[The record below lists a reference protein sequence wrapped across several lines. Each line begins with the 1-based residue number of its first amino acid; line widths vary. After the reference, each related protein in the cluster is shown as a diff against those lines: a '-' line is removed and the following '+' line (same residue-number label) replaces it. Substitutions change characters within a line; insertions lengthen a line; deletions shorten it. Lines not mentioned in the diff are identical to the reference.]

1 MTDSA
6 RTALCPGSFD
16 PVTLGHEDVI
26 RRALGF
32 ADRVVVA
39 IARHATQSKRGL
51 FSVPERLELL
61 RAVFADEPRVEAVEF
76 DGLLVD
82 FADRIGATLVV
93 RGLRGAADFEYEAQ
107 MARMNHALRPGIET
121 VFLAAAPERSFVSAS
136 LVREISS
143 LGGDVSGFVSPVV
156 LRRIQ
161 ERGSGAV

>member
-1 MTDSA
+1 M
-6 RTALCPGSFD
+6 
-16 PVTLGHEDVI
+16 
-26 RRALGF
+26 
-32 ADRVVVA
+32 
-39 IARHATQSKRGL
+39 
-51 FSVPERLELL
+51 
-61 RAVFADEPRVEAVEF
+61 EF

-107 MARMNHALRPGIET
+107 MARMNRALRPAIET

-156 LRRIQ
+156 LRRMR
-161 ERGSGAV
+161 ERGGGAV

>member
-1 MTDSA
+1 MTDSP

-16 PVTLGHEDVI
+16 PVTLGHEDIV

-39 IARHATQSKRGL
+39 IAHRATQSKRGL

-61 RAVFADEPRVEAVEF
+61 RAVFVDEPRVEAMEF

-107 MARMNHALRPGIET
+107 MARMNRALRPAIET

-156 LRRIQ
+156 LRRMR
-161 ERGSGAV
+161 ERGGGAV

>member
-1 MTDSA
+1 MTDSP

-32 ADRVVVA
+32 ADRVIVA
-39 IARHATQSKRGL
+39 IAHHATQSKRGL
-51 FSVPERLELL
+51 FSVPERLDLL

-82 FADRIGATLVV
+82 FAGRIGATLVV

-107 MARMNHALRPGIET
+107 MARMNRALRPEIET

-136 LVREISS
+136 LVREVAS

-161 ERGSGAV
+161 ERGSDAV

>member
-1 MTDSA
+1 MTASP

-16 PVTLGHEDVI
+16 PVTLGHEDII

-39 IARHATQSKRGL
+39 IAHRATQSKRGL
-51 FSVPERLELL
+51 FSVPERLEIL
-61 RAVFADEPRVEAVEF
+61 RAVFVDEPRVEAVEF

-107 MARMNHALRPGIET
+107 MARMNRALRPAVET
-121 VFLAAAPERSFVSAS
+121 VFLAAAPERAFVSAS
-136 LVREISS
+136 LVREVAS
-143 LGGDVSGFVSPVV
+143 LGGDVSGFVSPLV
-156 LRRIQ
+156 LQRIR

>member
-1 MTDSA
+1 
-6 RTALCPGSFD
+6 RALC
-16 PVTLGHEDVI
+16 
-26 RRALGF
+26 F

-39 IARHATQSKRGL
+39 IAHRATQSKRGL
-51 FSVPERLELL
+51 FSVPERLEIL

-82 FADRIGATLVV
+82 FADRVGATLVV

-107 MARMNHALRPGIET
+107 MARMNRALRPALET

-136 LVREISS
+136 LVREVAS

-156 LRRIQ
+156 MRRIR

>member
-1 MTDSA
+1 MTNSP

-39 IARHATQSKRGL
+39 IAHRATQSKRGL

-82 FADRIGATLVV
+82 FAGRIGATLVV

-107 MARMNHALRPGIET
+107 MARMNRALRPEIET

-136 LVREISS
+136 LVREVAS

-161 ERGSGAV
+161 ERGSDAV

>member
-1 MTDSA
+1 MTDSP

-26 RRALGF
+26 RRALGL
-32 ADRVVVA
+32 ADRVIVA
-39 IARHATQSKRGL
+39 IAHHATQSKRGL
-51 FSVPERLELL
+51 FSVPERLDLL

-82 FADRIGATLVV
+82 FADRVGASLVV

-107 MARMNHALRPGIET
+107 MARMNHALRPEIET

-143 LGGDVSGFVSPVV
+143 LGGDVSDFVSPVV
-156 LRRIQ
+156 LRRIR

>member
-1 MTDSA
+1 MTDSS

-39 IARHATQSKRGL
+39 IAYHATQSKRGL

-76 DGLLVD
+76 EGLLVD
-82 FADRIGATLVV
+82 FADRVGATLVV

-107 MARMNHALRPGIET
+107 MARMNRALRPGIET

-136 LVREISS
+136 LVREVAS

-161 ERGSGAV
+161 ERGSGTV